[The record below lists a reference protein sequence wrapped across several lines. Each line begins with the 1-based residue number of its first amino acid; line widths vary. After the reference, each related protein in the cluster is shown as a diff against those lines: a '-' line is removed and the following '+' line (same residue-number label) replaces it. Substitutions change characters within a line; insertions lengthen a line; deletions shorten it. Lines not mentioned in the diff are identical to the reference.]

1 MWLWLSTTVI
11 LIGAVLDVE
20 MEHQTARDATI
31 GGGKPLGRRGAK
43 MADTSDQAQD

>member
-11 LIGAVLDVE
+11 GAELDVE

-31 GGGKPLGRRGAK
+31 GGSKPLGRRGAK